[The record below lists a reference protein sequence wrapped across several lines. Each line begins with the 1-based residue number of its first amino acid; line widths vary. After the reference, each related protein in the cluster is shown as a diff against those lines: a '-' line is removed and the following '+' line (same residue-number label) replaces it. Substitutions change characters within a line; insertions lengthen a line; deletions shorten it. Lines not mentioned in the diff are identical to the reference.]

1 MEDYRSNYKGNVF
14 GIKRMGGFF
23 AVEETNLFGD
33 LTKNNLIMKDRLTY
47 SYNGNHKYCVEIMKE
62 ACEKLCWVIYQI

>member
-33 LTKNNLIMKDRLTY
+33 LTKNNLIMKDLVWRL
-47 SYNGNHKYCVEIMKE
+47 
-62 ACEKLCWVIYQI
+62 